1 LVALKKL
8 HKTLIAGVDEI
19 NDQPILHHLYTII
32 CHMYITT
39 KINNLND
46 DMCQMKKV
54 WEILFYK

>member
-1 LVALKKL
+1 MDNV
-8 HKTLIAGVDEI
+8 

-46 DMCQMKKV
+46 DMCQMKKGLGSF
-54 WEILFYK
+54 ILQIDNGSSLSI